1 MSSPVGTS
9 QQQRR
14 RWVLIISGV
23 AALGGFLFGY
33 DTGVISGAIL
43 YIGDDFHLTS
53 FTTGCVVSGLLI
65 GAAVGALAAGALADR
80 LGRRKTLIA
89 TGVVFLLGVLV
100 CSLTPSLFVLVAG
113 RALLGIAVGAG
124 SISVPLYIGEVAP
137 PGVRGRMVSLN
148 QLMITTG
155 IVVAYLV
162 DYAFSHGHDWR
173 AMIAVAAVPSVAL
186 SVGMIFMPES
196 PRWLIAHDRGDE
208 AERILSRTVSH
219 EEADEELEA
228 LTGESAQMP
237 ARQYGKLLAPE
248 LRPAMVIGIGLA
260 VLQQVVGINTVIYY
274 APKIMQATGVGSS
287 NAILN
292 SIAIGVV
299 NVAMTVLAIRL
310 VDRVGRR
317 PLLLVSLA
325 GMLVMLVVGGLG
337 FELSGL
343 GGAQQWVTLAA
354 LILYVAA
361 FAVGMGPI
369 FWLMIAEIFP
379 REARSEAAS
388 VATAANWLSNFGV
401 ALLFPVVVTA
411 IGQGPTFWIF
421 AGACAAG
428 LLFVLR
434 VVPETK
440 DRTLEEIEADLG
452 ERVSTRRGRRR
463 APGVPAA
470 SG

>member
-1 MSSPVGTS
+1 M
-9 QQQRR
+9 
-14 RWVLIISGV
+14 IISAV
-23 AALGGFLFGY
+23 AAVGGFLFGY

-43 YIGDDFHLTS
+43 YVGNDFHLTP

-80 LGRRKTLIA
+80 LGRRRTLIA
-89 TGVVFLLGVLV
+89 TGVVFLLGVIV
-100 CSLTPSLFVLVAG
+100 CSLSPTLLVLIAG

-124 SISVPLYIGEVAP
+124 STSVPLYIGEVAP
-137 PGVRGRMVSLN
+137 PAVRGRMVSLN

-162 DYAFSHGHDWR
+162 DYAFAHAHDWR
-173 AMIAVAAVPSVAL
+173 AMIALAAIPSVAL

-196 PRWLIAHDRGDE
+196 PRWLIAHGRQDD
-208 AERILSRTVSH
+208 AERVLGRTVSSD
-219 EEADEELEA
+219 EAKEELEA
-228 LTGESAQMP
+228 LTSEP
-237 ARQYGKLLAPE
+237 AGVRERHYDRLLRPE
-248 LRPAMVIGIGLA
+248 LRPAVMIGLGLA

-274 APKIMQATGVGSS
+274 APKILQATGVGSS

-292 SIAIGVV
+292 AIAIGVV
-299 NVAMTVLAIRL
+299 NVLMTIVAIRL

-325 GMLVMLVVGGLG
+325 GMFVMLVVGGLG

-343 GGAQQWVTLAA
+343 GSAQHWITLGA

-369 FWLMIAEIFP
+369 FWLMIAEVFP
-379 REARSEAAS
+379 LEVRSEADS
-388 VATAANWLSNFGV
+388 IATAANWLSNFAV
-401 ALLFPVVVTA
+401 ALLFPVVVSA

-421 AGACAAG
+421 AAACAVG
-428 LLFVLR
+428 VIFVAR

-440 DRTLEEIEADLG
+440 NRTLEDIEEELTQRAG
-452 ERVSTRRGRRR
+452 GRGRRGRK
-463 APGVPAA
+463 ATVAA
-470 SG
+470 T